1 MPTLAEAEAAWNG
14 LLEEAG
20 TDRARIP
27 IAVSDQMRRNPITPG
42 AVGPVAGPFNEIMS
56 HQAAMF
62 LRPTPG
68 QPTNILNVFRAF
80 ARPPMTPAQE
90 DALRAYLIDIY
101 RRTPDTL
108 KEVSVP
114 GVVDQLKVKQLS
126 KSGLMGKDFDSTL
139 LRSYFSDSKDSLPLE
154 AFKGSLQ
161 IGRPG
166 RLATGPG
173 ERGFT
178 RRRALPPPPGGR
190 GPAAAG
196 APQGGRKKTTRLP
209 SRSSRRRR
217 SKRSQR
223 NRGGAKSL

>member
-20 TDRARIP
+20 PDRGRIP

-42 AVGPVAGPFNEIMS
+42 AIGPVAGPFNEIMS

-62 LRPTPG
+62 LLPTPG

-161 IGRPG
+161 QGRPG

-173 ERGFT
+173 EQGFT
-178 RRRALPPPPGGR
+178 RRRTLPPPPGGP

-196 APQGGRKKTTRLP
+196 AGGPAGGRRRK
-209 SRSSRRRR
+209 SVRRRR
-217 SKRSQR
+217 RTTRSR
-223 NRGGAKSL
+223 R